1 MKSIL
6 DLLQCV
12 PTATLRQLESTAS
25 SQEILRSNGTAS
37 VSTKIELLK
46 AMEVSVAPLTL
57 LSENM
62 SVRKH
67 KTTDAY
73 ALHDQLT
80 GGVCGKVDDP
90 GDSP

>member
-37 VSTKIELLK
+37 VSMKIELLK

-57 LSENM
+57 SSENM
-62 SVRKH
+62 SVMKH
-67 KTTDAY
+67 KTT
-73 ALHDQLT
+73 
-80 GGVCGKVDDP
+80 GVPTRCMT
-90 GDSP
+90 S